1 MITTNETLLQRVK
14 SMDSHD
20 AWKEFFDA
28 YWGPIIRYGRK
39 LGLSDSQAEDV
50 LQETMVNLMRI
61 VPSFEYDADK
71 GRFRNFLLTIV
82 HRKALACLRRVKRNS
97 NEPWDEAIHA
107 QINSTAPFE
116 AVTDVEAEQRWKE
129 AIKDEVIEN
138 LRNDPRIEASTW
150 AIFEA
155 YVLKHQ
161 DASQVADQHGVKEN
175 SVYQIKNRL
184 MRRIKAEVARRLIE
198 TGSDDDGAA

>member
-14 SMDSHD
+14 NMDSHD

-28 YWGPIIRYGRK
+28 YWGPIIRYCRK
-39 LGLSDSQAEDV
+39 LGLSDAQAEEV
-50 LQETMVNLMRI
+50 LQETMVALMRI
-61 VPSFEYDADK
+61 VPTFEYNSNK

-82 HRKALACLRRVKRNS
+82 HRKALACMRRVKRDS

-116 AVTDVEAEQRWKE
+116 TWVDGENEQHWKE
-129 AIKDEVIEN
+129 AIRDEVVEN
-138 LRNDPRIEASTW
+138 LRNDSRVEASTW

-155 YVLKHQ
+155 YVLSHQ
-161 DASQVADQHGVKEN
+161 DASQVAVQYGVKEN